1 MRTPAAFVR
10 GAERTAVATVLYIV
24 LLVVLVRAHGR
35 LAVRLPTRA
44 ERQLKKMSPGTA
56 SSIVVASRA
65 TYLLRVL
72 ITFATI
78 LIAVLLAY
86 SWLTFVLRSFPYTRP
101 WGESLRGFLLGR
113 FELLALKIVEAVPAL
128 FTAIIILLT
137 VRLVVKAS
145 NLLFEAAAQGRVV
158 LPWVYQETAQPTRR
172 LIATIIWLV
181 GFANRLPHLR
191 AAIRK
196 HSRVSACSSA

>member
-10 GAERTAVATVLYIV
+10 GAERTAVATVLFIV
-24 LLVVLVRAHGR
+24 LLVVLVRVHGR

-44 ERQLKKMSPGTA
+44 EQQLQKMSPGTA

-72 ITFATI
+72 VTFATI
-78 LIAVLLAY
+78 LIALLLAY

-113 FELLALKIVEAVPAL
+113 FELLALKIVQAVPAL

-137 VRLVVKAS
+137 ARLVVKAS
-145 NLLFEAAAQGRVV
+145 NLLFEAAEQGRVV

-172 LIATIIWLV
+172 LSRRSSGSSDSSSRIHIS
-181 GFANRLPHLR
+181 R